1 MSIVETYLAAVIG
14 FGTIS
19 IFVPGPV
26 GARALIVLR
35 VVTRA
40 RSEERFLS

>member
-1 MSIVETYLAAVIG
+1 MSMVETYIAAVIG

-35 VVTRA
+35 ILTRA
-40 RSEERFLS
+40 K